1 MEARGPSI
9 HHRPFAVDHSLGELM
24 AAIKQSVAR
33 EHGRKR
39 TSYGL
44 DNYGINNPATVY
56 WNLTTPE
63 LYEEIARR
71 EEGIFS
77 DHGALI
83 IDTGEHTGRAAKDK
97 AIVREP
103 SSEDKVFW
111 GEVNKEFPQ
120 AAFDGLRER
129 MMKYASTR
137 ELFVQDT
144 YAGADPRYRLPV
156 RIVTELAW
164 HSLFA
169 RTMFINDDAGE
180 GDHAPEFTVVN
191 IPSFKADPAA
201 DGTRSETF
209 ILMDFSE
216 RLVLIGGTSY
226 AGETKKSVFTIL
238 NYLLPQRG
246 VMSMHCS
253 ANIGHDGDVAVFF
266 GLSGTGKT
274 TLSADPERRL
284 IGDDEH
290 GWSDDGVFNFEGG
303 CYAKVIK
310 LSAEAEPD
318 IYRTTRMFGT
328 VMENVVFDPATRIP
342 DLDDATKT
350 ENTRAAYPLTSI
362 PNIVTE
368 GRAGH
373 PQNIIMLTADAFGV
387 LPPVARLSSA
397 QAMYHFLSGYTA
409 KVAGTEKGIKE
420 PEAAFSTCFGA
431 PFMVLHPGVYADLLG
446 KKMGEHNAACW
457 LVNTGWSG
465 GPYGIGKR
473 MKISHTRA
481 MIRAILNGSLAN
493 VETAPDPI
501 FGVNVPVSCPEVP
514 AEVLQPRNTWTDK
527 DAYDQKAREL
537 ARRFNENFKK
547 YESGVS
553 EAVRAVAPKA
563 D

>member
-1 MEARGPSI
+1 MT
-9 HHRPFAVDHSLGELM
+9 SLRTQKITQDKG
-24 AAIKQSVAR
+24 
-33 EHGRKR
+33 HKR
-39 TSYGL
+39 TTYEL
-44 DNYGINNPATVY
+44 DNYGITEAANVY
-56 WNLTTPE
+56 WNLNTPE

-83 IDTGEHTGRAAKDK
+83 VDTGEHTGRAAKDK

-103 SSEDKVFW
+103 SSENHVFW
-111 GEVNKEFPQ
+111 GEVNKEFSQ
-120 AAFDGLRER
+120 EKFNALKER
-129 MMKYASTR
+129 MMAHAKGR
-137 ELFVQDT
+137 DLFVQDT
-144 YAGADPRYRLPV
+144 FAGADPRYRLPV
-156 RIVTELAW
+156 RIITEFAW

-169 RTMFINDDAGE
+169 RTMFINDAVE
-180 GDHAPEFTVVN
+180 DHKPEFTIIN
-191 IPSFKADPAA
+191 FPSFRAEPER

-209 ILMDFSE
+209 ILVDFSQK
-216 RLVLIGGTSY
+216 LVLIGGTSY
-226 AGETKKSVFTIL
+226 AGETKKSVFAIL

-253 ANIGHDGDVAVFF
+253 ANVGEANDVAIFF

-274 TLSADPERRL
+274 TLSADPERKL

-328 VMENVVFDPATRIP
+328 VLENVVYDAETRTL
-342 DLDDATKT
+342 DLDDASKT
-350 ENTRAAYPLTSI
+350 ENTRAAYPLESI
-362 PNIVTE
+362 PNIVPE
-368 GRAGH
+368 GFAGH

-387 LPPVARLSSA
+387 LPPVSRLTPE

-409 KVAGTEKGIKE
+409 KIAGTERGVTE
-420 PEAAFSTCFGA
+420 PTATFSTCFGA

-446 KKMGEHNAACW
+446 KKMAEHKANCW

-465 GPYGIGKR
+465 GPYGTGQR
-473 MKISHTRA
+473 MKIKYTRA

-493 VETAPDPI
+493 VETKPDPV
-501 FGVNVPVSCPEVP
+501 FGLNIPSSCPEVP
-514 AEVLQPRNTWTDK
+514 PEVLIPRNTWEDK
-527 DAYDQKAREL
+527 AAYDQKAHDL
-537 ARRFNENFKK
+537 ARLFNENFKK
-547 YESGVS
+547 YSDGVS
-553 EAVRAVAPKA
+553 EEVRKVAPVTE
-563 D
+563 

>member
-1 MEARGPSI
+1 MTATR
-9 HHRPFAVDHSLGELM
+9 
-24 AAIKQSVAR
+24 QSAR
-33 EHGRKR
+33 EHGRR
-39 TSYGL
+39 RSETGL
-44 DNYGINNPATVY
+44 EVYGIRPSAGVY
-56 WNLTTPE
+56 WNLNTPE

-71 EEGIFS
+71 EEAIIS
-77 DHGALI
+77 PHGALLV
-83 IDTGEHTGRAAKDK
+83 DTGEHTGRAAKDK

-120 AAFDGLRER
+120 DKFNALRDR
-129 MMKYASTR
+129 MMAHASER
-137 ELFVQDT
+137 DLFVQDT

-156 RIVTELAW
+156 RIITELAW

-169 RTMFINDDAGE
+169 RTMFINDDE
-180 GDHAPEFTVVN
+180 GRETHKAEFTVIN
-191 IPSFKADPAA
+191 IPSFKADPAT
-201 DGTRSETF
+201 DGTRSPTF
-209 ILMDFSE
+209 ILMDFAQ

-253 ANIGHDGDVAVFF
+253 ANVGDAGDVAVFF

-274 TLSADPERRL
+274 TLSADPERQL

-310 LSAEAEPD
+310 LSETAEPD

-328 VMENVVFDPATRIP
+328 VMENVVYDEATRVP
-342 DLDDATKT
+342 NLDDPSKT

-362 PNIVTE
+362 PNIVPE
-368 GRAGH
+368 GYAGH
-373 PQNIIMLTADAFGV
+373 PRNIIMLTADAFGV
-387 LPPVARLSSA
+387 LPPVSRLTPE

-409 KVAGTEKGIKE
+409 KVAGTERGVTE
-420 PEAAFSTCFGA
+420 PQATFSTCFGA

-446 KKMGEHNAACW
+446 KKIEQHKAACW

-465 GPYGIGKR
+465 GPYGTGQHMSIK
-473 MKISHTRA
+473 HTRA
-481 MIRAILNGSLAN
+481 MIRAILNGSLAG
-493 VETAPDPI
+493 VETQPDPV
-501 FGVNVPVSCPEVP
+501 FGVGVPVSCPDVP
-514 AEVLQPRNTWTDK
+514 SEVLSPRNTWADK
-527 DAYDQKAREL
+527 SAYDEKARDL
-537 ARRFNENFKK
+537 ARRFNDNFKK
-547 YESGVS
+547 YEEGVS
-553 EAVRAVAPKA
+553 AEVRAVAPKA

>member
-1 MEARGPSI
+1 MT
-9 HHRPFAVDHSLGELM
+9 
-24 AAIKQSVAR
+24 AIKQSAAR
-33 EHGRKR
+33 DHGRR
-39 TSYGL
+39 RGDVGL
-44 DNYGINNPATVY
+44 DQIGINAPANVF
-56 WNLTTPE
+56 WNLSTPE
-63 LYEEIARR
+63 LYEVIARR
-71 EEGIFS
+71 GEGIYS
-77 DHGALI
+77 AHGALI
-83 IDTGEHTGRAAKDK
+83 VDTGEHTGRAAKDK

-120 AAFDGLRER
+120 EKFDRLRDR
-129 MMKYASTR
+129 MMRHADGR
-137 ELFVQDT
+137 DLFVQDT

-156 RIVTELAW
+156 RVVTELAW

-169 RTMFINDDAGE
+169 RTMFINDDAGAE
-180 GDHAPEFTVVN
+180 KHTPEFTIVN
-191 IPSFKADPAA
+191 FPSFKADPSV
-201 DGTRSETF
+201 DGTRAETF
-209 ILMDFSE
+209 ILMDFAQ

-253 ANIGHDGDVAVFF
+253 ANVGQAGDVAVFF

-328 VMENVVFDPATRIP
+328 IMENVAYDPQTRVP
-342 DLDDATKT
+342 DLDDASKT

-362 PNIVTE
+362 PNIVPE
-368 GRAGH
+368 GYAGH
-373 PQNIIMLTADAFGV
+373 PSNIIMLTADAFGV
-387 LPPVARLSSA
+387 LPPVARLTPE

-409 KVAGTEKGIKE
+409 KVAGTERGVTE
-420 PEAAFSTCFGA
+420 PQATFSTCFGA
-431 PFMVLHPGVYADLLG
+431 PFMVLHPGVYAKLLG
-446 KKMGEHNAACW
+446 ERIEQHKAACW

-465 GPYGIGKR
+465 GPYGEGSR
-473 MKISHTRA
+473 MSIKYTRA
-481 MIRAILNGSLAN
+481 MIRAILNGSLAQ
-493 VETAPDPI
+493 VETRPDPV
-501 FGVNVPVSCPEVP
+501 FGVHVPVSVP
-514 AEVLQPRNTWTDK
+514 GVPDDVLTPRNTWK
-527 DAYDQKAREL
+527 DPEAYDRKAKDL
-537 ARRFNENFKK
+537 AARFNENFKK
-547 YESGVS
+547 YEAGVTD
-553 EAVRAVAPKA
+553 AVRAAAPKA
-563 D
+563 ES